1 MRSAT
6 RRKQF
11 AQISLVLRVSPERAQ
26 TAVKCSPRSLGLQTN
41 RLTLAR
47 NLKFKSRSR
56 SKQGLSLTLAETSQV
71 RARQTRMGCSAPCS
85 ALPCP
90 SPSIHPS
97 VKEYLRLCACE
108 HRNPYPPYVGRMRIT
123 LTCIP
128 HPLRSKQRLFF
139 LTVPHSSRHPFHM
152 KLELH
157 KEDRQYPPT
166 VYDRRRRKE
175 KS

>member
-1 MRSAT
+1 MGGCIGCIEQVRNAT

-11 AQISLVLRVSPERAQ
+11 AQISLVVLRVLQGSAPKRRRSA
-26 TAVKCSPRSLGLQTN
+26 PRSLGLQTN

-123 LTCIP
+123 LTCILP
-128 HPLRSKQRLFF
+128 RPLGSKKRISF
-139 LTVPHSSRHPFHM
+139 LTENHSSRHPY
-152 KLELH
+152 E
-157 KEDRQYPPT
+157 T
-166 VYDRRRRKE
+166 
-175 KS
+175 